1 MDKGHRYT
9 DKQIE
14 LLEKRLERHYQ
25 GVSAEARKK
34 LIKYLKENQERYTE
48 LWRQLDEGEITE
60 AQFDYLIMSDNELES
75 IQGELVND
83 YVEADAKA
91 MSIVGAALGIV
102 FAFNH
107 NYQGDKMRAETGIR
121 IPKVRKRMLPPPNP
135 DKMKDRIWHRIKIRL
150 VVNHGIKHGRT
161 TTEVA
166 DELNKVTN
174 MDLNAAYRA
183 ARTACTNAEN
193 QGKLTAMLVLREKYG
208 VDVKKQW
215 YATLSDNRTRTSHR
229 EIHGEIRELEEP
241 FSNGLLYPADPDGDP
256 SEVWNCR
263 CTLIAVISGMDDI
276 QHAPSGMSRSEW
288 IKKEPVTKNYPL
300 KYQTEKQKR
309 HGRNNRNKSR

>member
-34 LIKYLKENQERYTE
+34 LIKYLKDNQERYTE

-75 IQGELVND
+75 IQGELVNT
-83 YVEADAKA
+83 YVEGDAKA
-91 MSIVGAALGIV
+91 MSIVGAALGVV
-102 FAFNH
+102 FAYNH
-107 NYQGDKMRAETGIR
+107 NYQGDKMRAETGLT

-135 DKMKDRIWHRIKIRL
+135 DKMKDRIWHRVKIRL

-161 TTEVA
+161 TAEVA

-193 QGKLTAMLVLREKYG
+193 QGKLNAMLVLRDKYG

-215 YATLSDNRTRTSHR
+215 YATLDNRTRTQHR
-229 EIHGEIRELEEP
+229 EMHGEIRELEET
-241 FSNGLLYPADPDGDP
+241 FSNGLLYPADPDGNP

-263 CTLIAVISGMDDI
+263 CTLIDVISGMDDI

-288 IKKEPVTKNYPL
+288 IKKEPVTKSYPL

-309 HGRNNRNKSR
+309 HGRNNRSKSR